1 MFPPRHKYPK
11 QELVN
16 FFTRDRGLSRAQQ
29 RQLKKISRSQSQLG
43 QDIFALAA
51 AGFPK
56 TGYFVEFGATD
67 GISFSNT
74 YFLEQELGWKG
85 ILAEPAESWHKSLI
99 YNRSSI
105 ICLECV
111 WSATGEKI
119 LFSETEDPVLSSVT
133 EWKNEDFHSPARQ
146 NSRDYEVATVSLV
159 DLLQRAEAPK
169 DIAFLSID
177 TEGSEYAILEAFDFS
192 KYHFGAIAI
201 EHNFSD
207 TRSKI
212 RNLLIENGY
221 VNVLTEY
228 SNFDDWYIPAASPA
242 ETLKLFKIA

>member
-1 MFPPRHKYPK
+1 M
-11 QELVN
+11 
-16 FFTRDRGLSRAQQ
+16 
-29 RQLKKISRSQSQLG
+29 
-43 QDIFALAA
+43 
-51 AGFPK
+51 
-56 TGYFVEFGATD
+56 EFGATD

-74 YFLEQELGWKG
+74 YFLEQKLGWKG

-99 YNRSSI
+99 DNRTAI
-105 ICLECV
+105 ICLDCV
-111 WSATGEKI
+111 WSVTGEKV

-133 EWKNEDFHSPARQ
+133 ECKGEDFHSTARQ

-159 DLLQRAEAPK
+159 DLLLRAEAPR

-192 KYHFGAIAI
+192 KYHFAAIAV

-207 TRSKI
+207 ARSKI
-212 RNLLIENGY
+212 RNLLIQNGY
-221 VNVLTEY
+221 VNVLTEH

-242 ETLKLFKIA
+242 EKLKLFKIG